1 MDSDATGKVKPIS
14 HLLLQARQKKSSFWN
29 LGTLILKW
37 EGLEPQII
45 ILDLYSVTRDHVLKC
60 QKDLST
66 TTKVIAWK
74 PF

>member
-45 ILDLYSVTRDHVLKC
+45 ILDLYSVTG
-60 QKDLST
+60 
-66 TTKVIAWK
+66 IM
-74 PF
+74 F